1 MNLGV
6 DFLSFFFWFGKK
18 KLEKYGNFKESATA
32 DHMIVRLLLLGLLLA
47 ASIDSLRHHHFNGM
61 IDDETVRPITHSFT
75 HSRSLIHSLM
85 HAGYERL
92 ETATVARV
100 HYKSRSQ

>member
-6 DFLSFFFWFGKK
+6 DFLSFFFGSGKDRTNIY
-18 KLEKYGNFKESATA
+18 LKESATA

-100 HYKSRSQ
+100 YYKSRSQ